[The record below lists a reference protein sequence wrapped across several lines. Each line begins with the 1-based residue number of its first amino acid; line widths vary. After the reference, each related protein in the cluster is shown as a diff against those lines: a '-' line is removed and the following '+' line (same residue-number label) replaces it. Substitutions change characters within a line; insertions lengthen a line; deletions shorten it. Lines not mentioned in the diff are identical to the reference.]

1 MQFTENIVEEA
12 GKLENKLGFQG
23 SQILWTV
30 PLKMQVQLEEKANNR
45 LCQGSKA
52 CHNPRRQT
60 LADLEAVK
68 EDRVHHHK
76 ISLLEP
82 F

>member
-1 MQFTENIVEEA
+1 MQLMESIVEEA
-12 GKLENKLGFQG
+12 GELENKLRLQG

-52 CHNPRRQT
+52 ATTQEDKRWQT
-60 LADLEAVK
+60 
-68 EDRVHHHK
+68 
-76 ISLLEP
+76 
-82 F
+82 